1 MIALTM
7 NKVKYIIAAGLL
19 IGFLA
24 GCSSTMTVGPSA
36 NKDGYLGASG
46 SLSPPVGASV
56 TVPWL
61 RAEVKQVAE

>member
-1 MIALTM
+1 MKT
-7 NKVKYIIAAGLL
+7 VKYSIAAILL
-19 IGFLA
+19 IGFAA

-56 TVPWL
+56 TVPWVK
-61 RAEVKQVAE
+61 AEVKQVKSK